1 MTMKK
6 CKTNESIVWS
16 KSNAGEL
23 FPFVATPMT
32 FSVSKKF
39 ITPLLSPFTK
49 NFGVDIAASFPFGL
63 VAGRIYINMNFAAA
77 LIKKA
82 TFSMKNDFSEFF
94 GGDIRNHEN
103 AAELLKNAD
112 GRGVKFSWLKFILR
126 IPETIFHFAAKNLS
140 ARKYQINA
148 ELIETLE
155 KYYAADFKKYPDSY
169 LLSVIDHLSS
179 LLEKTTEKA
188 WPIVL
193 ATMIAS
199 SWVFSIFGSKRANI
213 LLSAIG
219 GMDSADS
226 GTSLLKLALSAKN
239 LGFSKTLISF
249 EKFDRAKLALET
261 TNNGRMFLCNFEKF
275 MRVHGHH
282 AAGEVDAARPRW
294 HETPDYIL
302 SIVNSYLA
310 RGDMKETLE
319 SLERLRAEKKA
330 QTLKILSEY
339 KLTPL
344 KRVFSM
350 IISAAGKGLT
360 FRENYKNRLVMMI
373 DITRKVLLEAASRLV
388 GSQIITEQNDI
399 FFIDL
404 DELKTLL
411 DIRSGHAETN
421 SSNRKNIREANIK
434 EVNIREANIKELNV
448 KERNI
453 RNINRKKINIRK
465 IEYSNCEKIDPPS
478 FIVGDFDMKAAL
490 ENIEKCVS
498 KEINPAAAASI
509 DNIDRAPNGSVF
521 KGIAVSAGVMT
532 GPARVVKSAET
543 IETVAQGEILVAP
556 FTDPGWTPYFVN
568 AAGLVTALGGPLSH
582 GSIIAREYG
591 IPAVVNVKN
600 ITALIKTGQRIKVD
614 GYKGT
619 VTVL

>member
-1 MTMKK
+1 MTMKNY
-6 CKTNESIVWS
+6 KTDEAIVWS

-32 FSVSKKF
+32 FSISKKF
-39 ITPLLSPFTK
+39 ITPLLSPFTR

-63 VAGRIYINMNFAAA
+63 VAGRIYVNMNFAAA

-94 GGDIRNHEN
+94 GGDIRDHEN
-103 AAELLKNAD
+103 ATELLKCAD
-112 GRGVKFSWLKFILR
+112 GKGVKFSWLKFISRL
-126 IPETIFHFAAKNLS
+126 PETMFHFAAKNLS
-140 ARKYQINA
+140 VKKYQIDG

-155 KYYAADFKKYPDSY
+155 KYYTADFKKYPDSH
-169 LLSVIDHLSS
+169 LLPVIDHFSS

-188 WPIVL
+188 WPVVL

-199 SWVFSIFGSKRANI
+199 AWVFAIFGSERANV
-213 LLSAIG
+213 LLAGIG
-219 GMDSADS
+219 GMNSADS

-239 LGFSKTLISF
+239 LGLSKELASF
-249 EKFDRAKLALET
+249 EKFAEAKQVLEA
-261 TNNGRMFLCNFEKF
+261 TNNGRVFLSNFENF

-310 RGDMKETLE
+310 RGDMKETLK
-319 SLERLRAEKKA
+319 SLERLRAEKKS
-330 QTLKILSEY
+330 QSLKILCES

-344 KRVFSM
+344 KRVFGM
-350 IISAAGKGLT
+350 IISAAGKGLA

-373 DITRKVLLEAASRLV
+373 DITRKILLEAASRLV
-388 GSQIITEQNDI
+388 NSQIITEQNDI

-404 DELKTLL
+404 DELKALL
-411 DIRSGHAETN
+411 DNRSSHIEINT
-421 SSNRKNIREANIK
+421 SKEINIK
-434 EVNIREANIKELNV
+434 EVNIQD
-448 KERNI
+448 
-453 RNINRKKINIRK
+453 RNINKQKINIRK
-465 IEYSNCEKIDPPS
+465 VEYSNCEKIDPPS
-478 FIVGDFDMKAAL
+478 FIVGDFDMKTAL

-498 KEINPAAAASI
+498 EKITTTAGTSI
-509 DNIDRAPNGSVF
+509 DNIDRAPNGSVL
-521 KGIAVSAGVMT
+521 KGIAVSAGVVT

-543 IETVAQGEILVAP
+543 AKTVRHGEILVAP

-591 IPAVVNVKN
+591 IPAVVNVNN
-600 ITALIKTGQRIKVD
+600 ITGLIKTGQIIKVD

-619 VTVL
+619 VTVI